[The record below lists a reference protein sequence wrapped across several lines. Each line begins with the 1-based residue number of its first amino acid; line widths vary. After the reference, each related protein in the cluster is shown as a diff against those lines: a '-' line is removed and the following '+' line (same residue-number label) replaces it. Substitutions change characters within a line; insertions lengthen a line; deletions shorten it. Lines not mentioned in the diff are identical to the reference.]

1 MEYPDAQV
9 VWGSVVCFSHS
20 QETGDVCSKGK
31 KHNERGYAGMI
42 LHHIV
47 DQKMPMSK
55 SERQP
60 FASSIESARQNP
72 DEFQFLLMS
81 WKENDKKI

>member
-1 MEYPDAQV
+1 MQFLV
-9 VWGSVVCFSHS
+9 TVTQG
-20 QETGDVCSKGK
+20 TGDVCSKGK

-60 FASSIESARQNP
+60 FAQEPPWVPQVSPKGQN
-72 DEFQFLLMS
+72 FGLNNFLILPS
-81 WKENDKKI
+81 DDVYLCDFLVY

>member
-1 MEYPDAQV
+1 MQFLVTVPQ
-9 VWGSVVCFSHS
+9 G
-20 QETGDVCSKGK
+20 TGDVCSKGK

-60 FASSIESARQNP
+60 FAQEPPWVPQVSPKGQKFWTQNYSLEVVLF
-72 DEFQFLLMS
+72 DE
-81 WKENDKKI
+81 